1 VQVDLLRY
9 VGGPLPYSSW
19 WLWIGLILLVL
30 VTLWYVTVL
39 IWTLPSHRLRRI
51 PLVRLLHAR
60 VLRHRF
66 IRTIRTIDKR
76 LHTGDLE
83 PAEAGAH
90 MSRTLRSFLHQTTG
104 TRAQY
109 MHVDAIANSDV
120 AAAAPL
126 LSALNE
132 AQFNPGSRVDVGRIG
147 SAAEELIRTWT

>member
-9 VGGPLPYSSW
+9 VSGPLPYSPW
-19 WLWIGLILLVL
+19 WLWIGLMLLAL
-30 VTLWYVTVL
+30 VILWYIGVFV
-39 IWTLPSHRLRRI
+39 WTLPSHRLRRI
-51 PLVRLLHAR
+51 PLVRGLHAR
-60 VLRHRF
+60 LLRHRF
-66 IRTIRTIDKR
+66 IRTVRTIDKR
-76 LHTGDLE
+76 FRTGDLK

-90 MSRTLRSFLHQTTG
+90 MSRTLRSFLHQATG

-109 MHVDAIANSDV
+109 MHVDAIADSDV

-132 AQFNPGSRVDVGRIG
+132 AQFNPGSRVDVGGIG